1 MISKATLEDKES
13 IIKLGKTFI
22 DNFSNTYNIEEYLNN
37 NNYII
42 LINKENK
49 LLKGFLIIY
58 KNIDYYEL
66 ELIIVDKEYRK
77 QGIATSLLEHFFN
90 TFCTSNDIVFLE
102 VSCENETAI
111 NLYTKFNFI
120 TINKRKKYYG
130 NIDAYVMKKVIE

>member
-77 QGIATSLLEHFFN
+77 QGIATSLLEQFFN
-90 TFCTSNDIVFLE
+90 TYCTSNDIVFLE

>member
-1 MISKATLEDKES
+1 MISKASLEDKEN
-13 IIKLGKTFI
+13 IVKLGKTFI
-22 DNFSNTYNIEEYLNN
+22 DNFPNTYNIEEYLNN

-58 KNIDYYEL
+58 KNIDCYEL

-77 QGIATSLLEHFFN
+77 QGIATSLLEQFFN
-90 TFCTSNDIVFLE
+90 TYCTSNDIVFLE

>member
-22 DNFSNTYNIEEYLNN
+22 GNFPNTYNIEEYLNN

-58 KNIDYYEL
+58 KNIDCYEL

-77 QGIATSLLEHFFN
+77 QGIATSLLEHFFK
-90 TFCTSNDIVFLE
+90 TYCTSNDIVFLE
-102 VSCENETAI
+102 VSCENKTAI

>member
-1 MISKATLEDKES
+1 MISKASLEDKEN
-13 IIKLGKTFI
+13 IVKLGKTFI
-22 DNFSNTYNIEEYLNN
+22 DNFPNTYNIEEYLNN

-58 KNIDYYEL
+58 KNIDCYEL

-77 QGIATSLLEHFFN
+77 QGVATSLLEHFFN
-90 TFCTSNDIVFLE
+90 TYCTSNDIVFLE

>member
-22 DNFSNTYNIEEYLNN
+22 GNFPNTYNIEEYLNN

-58 KNIDYYEL
+58 KNIDCYEL